1 MKKPSIDNV
10 NDRIRFVILK
20 YKEKKTL
27 IDKLHLK
34 LLNRY
39 YPNND
44 DYERE
49 ICNFLI
55 ENNYMEDLNGGPLE
69 YDESTGEILK
79 KRNYV
84 FNYVIKPKTKPAY
97 KSKLFHPSEWIEWF
111 YSKTIV
117 RISFWIGT
125 LYGIFRSILDVLG
138 ITLNEFF
145 HNLMDLFNLFNLF

>member
-39 YPNND
+39 YPNNEN
-44 DYERE
+44 YERE
-49 ICNFLI
+49 ICDFLI
-55 ENNYMEDLNGGPLE
+55 ENDYMEDLNGGPLE
-69 YDESTGEILK
+69 YDESTGEIVK
-79 KRNYV
+79 KRDYI
-84 FNYVIKPKTKPAY
+84 FNYIVTTNGGPAY

-111 YSKTIV
+111 FSKTLV
-117 RISFWIGT
+117 RTVFIISS
-125 LYGIFRSILDVLG
+125 LYGLFRAIMDFIN
-138 ITLNEFF
+138 ITLCDFF
-145 HNLMDLFNLFNLF
+145 HKLFDLF

>member
-39 YPNND
+39 YPNNNN
-44 DYERE
+44 YERE

-55 ENNYMEDLNGGPLE
+55 ENDYMEDLNGGPLE
-69 YDESTGEILK
+69 YNESTGELSEK
-79 KRNYV
+79 PNYI
-84 FNYVIKPKTKPAY
+84 FNYVIKPNSRPAY
-97 KSKLFHPSEWIEWF
+97 KSKLFHPSEWMEWF
-111 YSKTIV
+111 FSKTLV
-117 RISFWIGT
+117 RTVFIISS
-125 LYGIFRSILDVLG
+125 LYGLFRAIMDFIN
-138 ITLNEFF
+138 ITLGDFF
-145 HNLMDLFNLFNLF
+145 HKLFDLF

>member
-39 YPNND
+39 YPNNEN
-44 DYERE
+44 YERE
-49 ICNFLI
+49 ICDFLI
-55 ENNYMEDLNGGPLE
+55 ENDYMEDLNGGPLE
-69 YDESTGEILK
+69 YDESTGEIVK
-79 KRNYV
+79 KRDYV
-84 FNYVIKPKTKPAY
+84 FNYVIKPKSGPAY

-111 YSKTIV
+111 FSKTLV
-117 RISFWIGT
+117 RTVFIISS
-125 LYGIFRSILDVLG
+125 LYGLFRAIMDFIN
-138 ITLNEFF
+138 ITLCDFF
-145 HNLMDLFNLFNLF
+145 HKLFDLF